1 MNFNYPIKSTVPLPK
16 QEGMLITYFKTNQGL
31 EFIEAVKLHLEGE
44 DNTFDYFGAIQAGVN
59 KAVENG
65 SIVVLVY
72 AIMNDLTPLITA
84 IIQYLEGKNR
94 LDRAKKRLKRIK

>member
-65 SIVVLVY
+65 SIVVLY
-72 AIMNDLTPLITA
+72 LITLIRRPPQILYNIQIESCSS
-84 IIQYLEGKNR
+84 IIIRNC
-94 LDRAKKRLKRIK
+94 IF